1 MTVEPDDKAK
11 IAYMTEA
18 VANNEAEFEDR
29 EDLDPDLEAAISW
42 AADRTPAQI
51 MADRDATWKAVSQF
65 ATELAYESKLWCACL
80 LFAWGVLQGCMGMCV
95 CRRKG
100 MADHEVARISA
111 GVHGPLLLALA
122 KRANYHDLSVVD
134 LFQNGAPL
142 IGRMER

>member
-1 MTVEPDDKAK
+1 MTVELDDKAK

-42 AADRTPAQI
+42 AADRSPAQI

-80 LFAWGVLQGCMGMCV
+80 LFA
-95 CRRKG
+95 
-100 MADHEVARISA
+100 
-111 GVHGPLLLALA
+111 
-122 KRANYHDLSVVD
+122 
-134 LFQNGAPL
+134 
-142 IGRMER
+142 